1 VFLLGLLMAQY
12 TFTGYDAS
20 AHLSEETYSAAN
32 SAAKG
37 IWRSIVYSAIGG
49 YLLLLSFLFAVQDP
63 SKVTAG
69 GGSVQTIFA
78 QALTQRWGGTVLL
91 IATIGQL
98 FCTMACMT
106 SCTRMLF
113 AFSRDGAV
121 PAASVWSRLSAKSIG
136 VIALYWCFAIPIWH
150 RWRMG
155 DRFKPGE
162 WTLGKKYK
170 WIAVVALIDIVLV
183 SWMAFM
189 PTSNLG
195 VPWTNGFSM
204 KYVNYTILVFP
215 ALLIFLWIYWHAS
228 VKNWFKGPKQTIEQG
243 IAEELGGVDYPSA
256 SLP

>member
-1 VFLLGLLMAQY
+1 MA
-12 TFTGYDAS
+12 AV
-20 AHLSEETYSAAN
+20 
-32 SAAKG
+32 
-37 IWRSIVYSAIGG
+37 WRSI
-49 YLLLLSFLFAVQDP
+49 FP
-63 SKVTAG
+63 
-69 GGSVQTIFA
+69 

-121 PAASVWSRLSAKSIG
+121 PAASLWSKLSAKRVPVAGVILVAVIALIITSPALIPVDIGGVPSPIAFYAVVSIG
-136 VIALYWCFAIPIWH
+136 VIGLYWCFAIPIWH

-155 DRFKPGE
+155 SRFQPGE

-170 WIAVVALIDIVLV
+170 WLAVIALIDIVLV

-215 ALLIFLWIYWHAS
+215 GCLIFLWIYWHVS
-228 VKNWFKGPKQTIEQG
+228 VKNWFTGPKQNIEQ
-243 IAEELGGVDYPSA
+243 ETVELLGGVDYPSA